1 MAIRRRRYL
10 RIVLFFSRLLLSLVW
25 WELILPRFLPSGLV
39 QRGAAERRRKWAA
52 QFRQLAVDLGGVMIK
67 LGQFL
72 SSRADVMPPE
82 ITRELAALQDE
93 VPPDPFPPVKS
104 RIEEE
109 LGGPIDGLFARFV
122 EEPQSGA
129 SLGQTYYAW
138 LPEGDPVIVKVQR
151 LHIEE
156 LVATD
161 LAAIGWAVGLVKWYP
176 PLRRRVNLNAL
187 LEEFSRVTRGE
198 LDYIA
203 EGRNA
208 EELRANFLDDPDVFV
223 PRPYWSHTS
232 KSVLTLERA
241 DSIKITDYR
250 AITAAGID
258 RNAVARKVFGTY
270 VQQMLIHGL
279 FHADPHPGNL
289 FVEPRGPR
297 PEDGS
302 LTRDFLITFV
312 DFGMM
317 GHIRPKDKALLRDLA
332 VHAFNREVPAAIAD
346 MQKLRFI
353 LPGTDTRSLERALYM
368 LIDRYY
374 GMSLREFA
382 SIDVDEVL
390 AMAYEL
396 RDVIYEFPF
405 QIPIDFVLLARAL
418 GILEGLC
425 VGLDPDFNGF
435 VVAAPY
441 VKQLMAMELAEE
453 GMTQRALKEVQG
465 LALLLWRLPR
475 ELDRFL
481 SQTGRGELE
490 VQVSP
495 TREMEHLVER
505 LDRSVNRLIEI
516 IAFTGFLLAGVLLL
530 ISGSRELGFFLLGVA
545 FVTAAYVALRR

>member
-1 MAIRRRRYL
+1 
-10 RIVLFFSRLLLSLVW
+10 
-25 WELILPRFLPSGLV
+25 
-39 QRGAAERRRKWAA
+39 
-52 QFRQLAVDLGGVMIK
+52 
-67 LGQFL
+67 
-72 SSRADVMPPE
+72 
-82 ITRELAALQDE
+82 
-93 VPPDPFPPVKS
+93 
-104 RIEEE
+104 
-109 LGGPIDGLFARFV
+109 
-122 EEPQSGA
+122 
-129 SLGQTYYAW
+129 
-138 LPEGDPVIVKVQR
+138 
-151 LHIEE
+151 
-156 LVATD
+156 
-161 LAAIGWAVGLVKWYP
+161 
-176 PLRRRVNLNAL
+176 
-187 LEEFSRVTRGE
+187 
-198 LDYIA
+198 
-203 EGRNA
+203 
-208 EELRANFLDDPDVFV
+208 
-223 PRPYWSHTS
+223 
-232 KSVLTLERA
+232 
-241 DSIKITDYR
+241 
-250 AITAAGID
+250 
-258 RNAVARKVFGTY
+258 
-270 VQQMLIHGL
+270 
-279 FHADPHPGNL
+279 
-289 FVEPRGPR
+289 
-297 PEDGS
+297 
-302 LTRDFLITFV
+302 
-312 DFGMM
+312 
-317 GHIRPKDKALLRDLA
+317 
-332 VHAFNREVPAAIAD
+332 
-346 MQKLRFI
+346 
-353 LPGTDTRSLERALYM
+353 
-368 LIDRYY
+368 
-374 GMSLREFA
+374 LREFA